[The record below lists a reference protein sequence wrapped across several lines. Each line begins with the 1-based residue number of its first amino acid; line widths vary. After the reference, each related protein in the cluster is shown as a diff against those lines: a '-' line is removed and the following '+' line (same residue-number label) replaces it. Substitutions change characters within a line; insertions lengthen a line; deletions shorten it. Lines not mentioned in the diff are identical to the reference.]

1 MELQCLF
8 CWRKF
13 PQSFIIQSF
22 KQKQP
27 QPMIHIIAFVTRTK
41 AIMWIIE
48 AAHTYFLIWIHL
60 SPLYIVFSFSHEW
73 IQSHHQNQV
82 TKDYLQQFDFKATL
96 HLLCLK
102 SCLESPL
109 AHWLLLQMEKKFS
122 QPLVY
127 VTSVWTFLITVI
139 CYCSAFRQTGHF
151 YFDNLCTL
159 RKTK

>member
-8 CWRKF
+8 CWRKP
-13 PQSFIIQSF
+13 PQFFISQSF
-22 KQKQP
+22 KQNQP
-27 QPMIHIIAFVTRTK
+27 QPINVAHTK
-41 AIMWIIE
+41 TIMWIIE
-48 AAHTYFLIWIHL
+48 AAYTYFLIRL
-60 SPLYIVFSFSHEW
+60 NSFKSTLYSVQLFTWMNTIGPPKSCDKRLPGR
-73 IQSHHQNQV
+73 N
-82 TKDYLQQFDFKATL
+82 DFKATL

-109 AHWLLLQMEKKFS
+109 AHWLLLQMEKNFS